1 MSTGKLKTKYYQS
14 PMNLLRPD
22 LQAGS
27 EKRRRASS
35 VTRLMF
41 FGVALIVWAFVGLK
55 VWEIGLVVAERR
67 PDELE
72 QARLSQ
78 EIADLQAILSKVP
91 SEALAAREDLLTQ
104 AQWSSRLETIRS
116 LALPGQA
123 FGPYAVDK
131 EGNVHVAGLVKDPAV
146 YADIL
151 DRISRVS
158 FVTGIQQTSL
168 AFEEQIGYSF
178 QVTFGTLPTDDK

>member
-22 LQAGS
+22 FQAGS
-27 EKRRRASS
+27 EKRRRESS
-35 VTRLMF
+35 LTRLMF
-41 FGVALIVWAFVGLK
+41 FGVALIVWTLVGLK
-55 VWEIGLVVAERR
+55 VWEITLVVAERR

-72 QARLSQ
+72 KARLSQ

-91 SEALAAREDLLTQ
+91 SEVLDAREDLLTQ
-104 AQWSSRLETIRS
+104 VRWSTRAETIRG

-123 FGPYAVDK
+123 FGPYAVRED
-131 EGNVHVAGLVKDPAV
+131 GTMQVAGLLRDPAV

-151 DRISRVS
+151 DKISRVP
-158 FVTGIQQTSL
+158 FVSGIQKASL
-168 AFEEQIGYSF
+168 IYEEQVGYTF